1 MQLELDIED
10 HVDNESNPDEIAY
23 EEFTLESKVP
33 VDDKLE
39 FKELS
44 FDEGYQNA
52 IDVDLLNNQL
62 EVQEQEGEILNQD
75 DPFFGQ
81 DFMDFE

>member
-44 FDEGYQNA
+44 FE
-52 IDVDLLNNQL
+52 INN
-62 EVQEQEGEILNQD
+62 
-75 DPFFGQ
+75 
-81 DFMDFE
+81 